1 MSQVA
6 KRVFLKGTKT
16 DRARVVPLSSTMVA
30 ALKAQRSLQAADR
43 LALGP
48 AYSVDPS
55 DPIFTNELGE
65 RLSPKAATN
74 AFARLATVAKVSTT
88 SLHALRHT
96 AASFIIG
103 SGIDARTAA
112 TIRGHA
118 NPSVTLN
125 VYSHALQGSE
135 AAAIDIFGE
144 RLDRAAAGVR
154 R

>member
-55 DPIFTNELGE
+55 ESGLYK
-65 RLSPKAATN
+65 R
-74 AFARLATVAKVSTT
+74 AR
-88 SLHALRHT
+88 
-96 AASFIIG
+96 
-103 SGIDARTAA
+103 
-112 TIRGHA
+112 
-118 NPSVTLN
+118 
-125 VYSHALQGSE
+125 
-135 AAAIDIFGE
+135 
-144 RLDRAAAGVR
+144 RAALAQGR
-154 R
+154 YERIRAPCYSR